1 MAFPIS
7 FLEPRHW
14 KPRCV
19 SASKRVGWLFFRRSR
34 RELWWI
40 SLHLVIKAFPS
51 RDCSDTP
58 RPNDQPYR
66 DAQRRA
72 LNTIVV
78 GRKRSGESDLEKYVG
93 GKFGRAMVGHW
104 KRNLRPVKVP
114 TLWCVGVFHLQNYRM
129 RLIQLQRV
137 DVITWNV
144 QNTRIVRQ
152 KWATSN
158 GFYGNW
164 SMLWMYLFYRLLKVP
179 DNNLTIHYLNQWN
192 L

>member
-1 MAFPIS
+1 M
-7 FLEPRHW
+7 
-14 KPRCV
+14 
-19 SASKRVGWLFFRRSR
+19 
-34 RELWWI
+34 
-40 SLHLVIKAFPS
+40 VIKAFPS

-93 GKFGRAMVGHW
+93 EKFGRAMVGHW

-129 RLIQLQRV
+129 RLIQLQSGCYYVKRSKHAYCQAEMGHIEWILWKLIHV
-137 DVITWNV
+137 MNV
-144 QNTRIVRQ
+144 FI
-152 KWATSN
+152 
-158 GFYGNW
+158 
-164 SMLWMYLFYRLLKVP
+164 L
-179 DNNLTIHYLNQWN
+179 
-192 L
+192 